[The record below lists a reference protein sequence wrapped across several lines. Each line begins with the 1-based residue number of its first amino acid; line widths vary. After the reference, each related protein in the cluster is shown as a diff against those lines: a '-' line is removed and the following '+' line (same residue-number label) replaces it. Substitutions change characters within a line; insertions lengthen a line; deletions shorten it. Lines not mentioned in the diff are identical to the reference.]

1 MKVLIVAKT
10 RQGSGACIGG
20 ITFEGQS
27 VRLIAAD
34 AATNEHVGLEYNVGD
49 VWEVEA
55 AVPQQVVPPHVENI
69 VVQSKRR
76 MGPMSIPERFIER
89 HMPPCI
95 GGPEQLYDGLVQA
108 TSSGV
113 LHIAE
118 RSGVPPY
125 STLFWRPD
133 QPLTRVQD
141 SKRLRYRYPTPD
153 GGRTLTFVGF
163 QEPIEVIPAGA
174 LVRVSLA
181 HWWRPDD
188 QPDAELR
195 CHVQL
200 SGYFLAPSRVMQ
212 RSAQASSDTAA
223 ERPFGRPQGDMPA
236 ERPFGS
242 PQGDGHARNWGE
254 TQGFPPVPLSSPSPS
269 PHALLKSVFGYDTF
283 WPLQGEI
290 IDNVLARRDTLAVMP
305 TGGGKSLCY
314 QLPALLFDG
323 LTLVISPLIALMQDQ
338 VDQLRALGAP
348 AAFLNST
355 LDYRSYVET
364 MSAVRAGQVKLL
376 YTSPE
381 TLLRPETLVL
391 LDQSRLDCLTI
402 DEAHCISQWGHDF
415 RPEYRQLLPV
425 RQRYPQA
432 VCLAFT
438 ATATERVRQDIA
450 SQLGFTAANTFVA
463 SFNRPNL
470 QLASRSRT
478 DGLGQVLGFL
488 DAHREQSGIIYCS
501 TRETVDNLAAQL
513 AGAGWPA
520 LPYHAGL
527 DDATR
532 QRNQRQFVRAD
543 VAIMVATIAF
553 GMGINKPNVRFV
565 VHFNLPRDIESY
577 YQEIGRAGRDGLPA
591 DCLLLYSQ
599 KDVATILYFVEEGA
613 PSQQAG
619 ATARLQAM
627 LRYAQAGGCRRTPLL
642 AYFGE
647 RFEGEPCGACDNCQR
662 EQAGGEKI
670 DLTAAAVKFLGCVK
684 DTGQIFGVS
693 HIANVLRGS
702 QAKKVLQR
710 RHDRLS
716 VHGSGREHS
725 DRQWSRFGQQFIA
738 EGLLE
743 QDMEHGGLRL
753 TAAGREVLAG
763 QRRVL
768 LAAPELPAEAPTA
781 PPPYDAELFQVLRE
795 LRREL
800 ADAANV
806 PPFVVFSDRTLVE
819 MATYYP
825 QTPQRLLDMAGVGQV
840 KLGQYGGA
848 FLAVL
853 RDYCAAH
860 DLPERPKAPHAP
872 PALTGGQAKRR
883 FVEVGELFA
892 AGYSVAQLQAQ
903 YGVERSTILGHLARF
918 HQQGGAVD
926 GERVLAA
933 SRLTAEQQAQVLAL
947 FDDLGAEAL
956 SPVFQALNG
965 SISYEELHV
974 MRVAYMSRS

>member
-1 MKVLIVAKT
+1 
-10 RQGSGACIGG
+10 
-20 ITFEGQS
+20 
-27 VRLIAAD
+27 
-34 AATNEHVGLEYNVGD
+34 
-49 VWEVEA
+49 VED
-55 AVPQQVVPPHVENI
+55 N
-69 VVQSKRR
+69 
-76 MGPMSIPERFIER
+76 
-89 HMPPCI
+89 
-95 GGPEQLYDGLVQA
+95 
-108 TSSGV
+108 
-113 LHIAE
+113 
-118 RSGVPPY
+118 
-125 STLFWRPD
+125 
-133 QPLTRVQD
+133 
-141 SKRLRYRYPTPD
+141 KRLRYRYPTSE
-153 GGRTLTFVGF
+153 GGCTLVFVGF
-163 QEPIEVIPAGA
+163 QEPIQVIPAGA
-174 LVRVSLA
+174 LVRVSLS
-181 HWWRPDD
+181 HWWRREDHPEDE
-188 QPDAELR
+188 PR
-195 CHVQL
+195 CYVQL
-200 SGYFLAPSRVMQ
+200 SGYFLAFASVMLTEGAEASPS
-212 RSAQASSDTAA
+212 AST
-223 ERPFGRPQGDMPA
+223 EPRPFGGSFGCLRTGSQGDTERPSTNADAARIHEWAGTSASGPQGDAEMPSTNA
-236 ERPFGS
+236 DAARIHEWAGTS
-242 PQGDGHARNWGE
+242 ASGPQGDALISTGHPPLPPSPP
-254 TQGFPPVPLSSPSPS
+254 FPSSPPS
-269 PHALLKSVFGYDTF
+269 PHHLLKTVFGYDVF

-338 VDQLRALGAP
+338 VDQLRALGVA

-355 LDYRSYVET
+355 LDYRSYVQT
-364 MSAVRAGQVKLL
+364 MDAVRQGQVKLL

-415 RPEYRQLLPV
+415 RPEYRQLLPM
-425 RQRYPQA
+425 RRRYPQT

-463 SFNRPNL
+463 SFNRHNL
-470 QLASRSRT
+470 QLASRPRA
-478 DGLGQVLGFL
+478 DGLRQVLGFL
-488 DAHREQSGIIYCS
+488 EAHRDQSGIIYCS
-501 TRETVDNLAAQL
+501 TRETVDNLAARL
-513 AGAGWPA
+513 VEAGWPA
-520 LPYHAGL
+520 LPYHAGM
-527 DDATR
+527 DDAAR

-565 VHFNLPRDIESY
+565 VHFNLPKDVESY
-577 YQEIGRAGRDGLPA
+577 YQEIGRAGRDGLLA
-591 DCLLLYSQ
+591 DCLLLYGLQ
-599 KDVATILYFVEEGA
+599 DVMTAQYFIEQGA

-619 ATARLQAM
+619 AAARLQAM
-627 LRYAQAGGCRRTPLL
+627 LRYAQTGVCRRTPLL

-670 DLTAAAVKFLGCVK
+670 DLTGPALKFLSCVQ

-702 QAKKVLQR
+702 QAQKVVQR
-710 RHDRLS
+710 RHDRLA

-725 DRQWSRFGQQFIA
+725 DKQWRQFGQQFIA
-738 EGLLE
+738 AGLLE

-763 QRRVL
+763 SRTVL
-768 LAAPELPAEAPTA
+768 LAAPEQPVAAPAA
-781 PPPYDAELFQVLRE
+781 PPPYDAGLFQALRE

-819 MATYYP
+819 MATYCP

-840 KLGQYGGA
+840 KLERHGEP

-853 RDYCAAH
+853 REYCAAH

-872 PALTGGQAKRR
+872 PTLTGGLAKRR
-883 FVEVGELFA
+883 FVEIGELFA
-892 AGYSVAQLQAQ
+892 AGLSIEQLQAH
-903 YGVERSTILGHLARF
+903 YGVQRSTVLGHLARF
-918 HQQGGAVD
+918 QQEGGAVD

-933 SRLTAEQQAQVLAL
+933 STLTPEQQTQVMAL

-965 SISYEELHV
+965 SIPYEELHV
-974 MRVAYMSRS
+974 MRVVYLGRSTPL